1 MRLIDLA
8 VPAALAAMAPMAV
21 ATTSSG
27 LTPDK
32 LALVYQRMVE
42 LSTKSWENGTRA
54 QATLEW
60 KNASLSVFSPT
71 TPLPLPDGLQSSSIP
86 EIIELAESTLANR
99 PNASDYKVNATST
112 TTTAALE
119 DTATAT
125 DGSSDGEQTASATT
139 TANAT
144 ATSTPWVNV
153 PAMNNT
159 QLPVG
164 WPLLKDDA
172 AGDPA
177 SLGVAVLLANATTG
191 DATYN
196 GETYGA
202 AAEAQ
207 LNFLLYD
214 VPRTAQGAI
223 SHRVNEA
230 QLWADNVYMVP
241 PFLAYYGALTNNQTL
256 LDLAYT
262 QISLYRDAL
271 RHSDTNLWQHT
282 VYGGVVDS
290 GMWATGNAWVVAGC
304 ARVIATIQRSSF
316 ASSMS
321 SQVADLQSWASE
333 ILGATEKYI
342 SSNGLLHNYVDNSSS
357 FEDSTSSA
365 LMAAGGL
372 RLSTLNLTNDY
383 VNMSLTL
390 LSGVSKKV
398 NDTGYVTQVT
408 DPYTFSKQGTES
420 PEAQSFVILAYSAY
434 NEWVAQ
440 GSNGIEKGKNP
451 IGSSAASPRATAGMA
466 GLLALATAL
475 WVLA

>member
-1 MRLIDLA
+1 
-8 VPAALAAMAPMAV
+8 
-21 ATTSSG
+21 
-27 LTPDK
+27 
-32 LALVYQRMVE
+32 
-42 LSTKSWENGTRA
+42 
-54 QATLEW
+54 
-60 KNASLSVFSPT
+60 
-71 TPLPLPDGLQSSSIP
+71 
-86 EIIELAESTLANR
+86 
-99 PNASDYKVNATST
+99 
-112 TTTAALE
+112 
-119 DTATAT
+119 
-125 DGSSDGEQTASATT
+125 
-139 TANAT
+139 
-144 ATSTPWVNV
+144 
-153 PAMNNT
+153 MNNT

-214 VPRTAQGAI
+214 VPRVSSNFGQTRRFFAERSLSLSQTAQGAI

-466 GLLALATAL
+466 GLLTLATAL